1 MIAKSIPI
9 SNKNDKWDKKKIT
22 LFDLLNN
29 WKKFWKILYATS
41 HVKLSLG
48 YSSNQN
54 GVGWIKFSMK
64 STCIWHWSAT
74 EKKLCLNLIR
84 FYQHNLHLF
93 PSLFAFNK
101 IGLSKTRNNTT
112 NAIQWSHIRFL
123 YCWANSCFK
132 AFLLPIDDQ
141 FSLWRTRK
149 IRSYHWH
156 CCCSLHSGSFKRK
169 KSYSS
174 KRIKEF

>member
-1 MIAKSIPI
+1 M
-9 SNKNDKWDKKKIT
+9 KKILKNIVCDKPCKT
-22 LFDLLNN
+22 QFGLLFEPK
-29 WKKFWKILYATS
+29 WS
-41 HVKLSLG
+41 RM
-48 YSSNQN
+48 NQIFN
-54 GVGWIKFSMK
+54 EVD
-64 STCIWHWSAT
+64 CRWHWSAT